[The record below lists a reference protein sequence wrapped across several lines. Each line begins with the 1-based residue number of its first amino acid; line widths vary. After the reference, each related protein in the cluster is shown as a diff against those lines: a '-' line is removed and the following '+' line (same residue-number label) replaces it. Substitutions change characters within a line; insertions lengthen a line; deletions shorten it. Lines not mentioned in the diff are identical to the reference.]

1 VGSDTVLL
9 AVDTILIIDDDPEIV
24 EFTRKRLE
32 RSGYRVIGALDGTQG
47 VAMAFKERPDLI
59 LLDIMMPFKDGYA
72 VLRELK
78 ENEATRTTP
87 VIMLTAKSGSGSV
100 LECQECGA
108 TDYFIKPI
116 DWEELL
122 KYIKK
127 YIP

>member
-1 VGSDTVLL
+1 M
-9 AVDTILIIDDDPEIV
+9 DTILIIDDDPEIV
-24 EFTRKRLE
+24 EFTKKRLE
-32 RSGYRVIGALDGTQG
+32 RSGYRVLGALDGTEG
-47 VAMAFKERPDLI
+47 VAIAIKEKPDLI
-59 LLDIMMPFKDGYA
+59 LLDIMMPLKDGYT

-78 ENEATRTTP
+78 ENGATRDTP

-108 TDYFIKPI
+108 TDYFIKPF

-122 KYIKK
+122 RYIKK